1 MKPLTGAQRRYLRSQ
16 AHHLDP
22 AVLIGKNGLTDA
34 VIAAVDESLEVH
46 ELIKVRFVE
55 HKDERKTLAPVIA
68 QRTQSHL
75 AGLVGH
81 IAILYRQHEDED
93 KRRIHFKK

>member
-1 MKPLTGAQRRYLRSQ
+1 MTPLTGAQRRYLRSQ
-16 AHHLDP
+16 AHHLEP

-34 VIAAVDESLEVH
+34 VIASVDESLEAH
-46 ELIKVRFVE
+46 ELVKVRFVE
-55 HKDERKTLAPVIA
+55 HKDEKKTLGPVLA
-68 QRTQSHL
+68 ERTRSHL
-75 AGLVGH
+75 AGMVGH